1 MFVLFNR
8 GMPHNLKTNN
18 KMKNE
23 PTPNT
28 FTIAAKVNLSD
39 VAIIAFSIGMVALC
53 VYGIFSI

>member
-1 MFVLFNR
+1 MFTAF
-8 GMPHNLKTNN
+8 KITNKNKN

-53 VYGIFSI
+53 VYGIATI